1 METTVTMSLDRF
13 KELEA
18 AEKALEIIKSE
29 NPNGRFLYFKSSYGE
44 IIVERS
50 NTENYRLVQIVQQAV
65 EARDQMIKDRK

>member
-1 METTVTMSLDRF
+1 MSLDRF

-50 NTENYRLVQIVQQAV
+50 NGENHKLVQALKQAV
-65 EARDQMIKDRK
+65 ELREASLKK